1 MPLRPTS
8 YGYQNADIIQ
18 LSTIVTIR
26 IIMIISAQIISM
38 SRNWFVTYH
47 TLPPPLAKTDDD
59 YRYTIRSCAQI
70 AFALGENDTLAA
82 YPQCIGYFNG
92 DTPNLPV
99 VVTADFASGNSME
112 ISAALGIP
120 FGAAGWLALL
130 LHTFAIECYV
140 STKANSRSRDR
151 H

>member
-1 MPLRPTS
+1 MSLRPTS
-8 YGYQNADIIQ
+8 YGYQNANVIQ
-18 LSTIVTIR
+18 FSTIVTIR
-26 IIMIISAQIISM
+26 IIMIISARIISM

-47 TLPPPLAKTDDD
+47 TPPSTLANPDQNH
-59 YRYTIRSCAQI
+59 RYTIRSCAQI

-82 YPQCIGYFNG
+82 YPQCIDYFNG
-92 DTPNLPV
+92 NTPSLPV
-99 VVTADFASGNSME
+99 VVTADFASENSME

-140 STKANSRSRDR
+140 STKANG
-151 H
+151 